1 MLLRL
6 RLVLLSHLGRV
17 HRLRL
22 LLVLQLLV
30 LMVVLLLLL
39 WLVLVMNRLLPDLR
53 GRNVVSCRRL

>member
-39 WLVLVMNRLLPDLR
+39 VLVMNRLLPDLR

>member
-30 LMVVLLLLL
+30 LMVVLLL